1 MRISDWSSDVCSSD
15 LQGRFPDAR
24 FTADERCGTMHDP
37 AAKNEIKLTQS
48 GRHAGRHFHK
58 AVERLHHDFGAAT
71 GQVMFCGKRRRLC
84 RGILSYRV
92 PLATIEPCYG
102 QAGILDRKT
111 GVEGKSE

>member
-1 MRISDWSSDVCSSD
+1 M
-15 LQGRFPDAR
+15 

-71 GQVMFCGKRRRLC
+71 GQVMFCGKSRRLC

-92 PLATIEPCYG
+92 PLATTGTLSGP
-102 QAGILDRKT
+102 AGMLGAAIRANNSFLGR
-111 GVEGKSE
+111 SEEHTSELQPLLSITYAVF

>member
-1 MRISDWSSDVCSSD
+1 
-15 LQGRFPDAR
+15 
-24 FTADERCGTMHDP
+24 MHDP

-71 GQVMFCGKRRRLC
+71 GQVMFCGKSRRLC

-92 PLATIEPCYG
+92 PLATIGTLSGP
-102 QAGILDRKT
+102 AGMLDAAIDRKSKRL
-111 GVEGKSE
+111 KSSHECAYRMPAKARRNKQLYLECQHRE

>member
-48 GRHAGRHFHK
+48 GRHAGRHVHK
-58 AVERLHHDFGAAT
+58 AVARLHQDYGAAT
-71 GQVMFCGKRRRLC
+71 GQVMFCGKSRRLC
-84 RGILSYRV
+84 GDILSYQV
-92 PLATIEPCYG
+92 LLATIGNLSGP
-102 QAGILDRKT
+102 AG
-111 GVEGKSE
+111 